1 MVFALALLLLQ
12 SPVLPAGGAQNTTKP
27 PAPPVITLAPF
38 ENLPIRSDASF
49 LPGYTELTPAAPAPA
64 PDPAALDALP
74 FSPEAAAAE
83 PLIEPVLPAPRQPK
97 RPMKLW
103 WTLATAD
110 HAAATFDAWSTRR
123 FVENGTGQELNPI
136 FRPFVGSGLIYVAVQ
151 VGPAALD
158 YLAKRMMVS
167 EHPLL
172 RRVWWLPQS
181 LGTAASLASGAHNL
195 TLH

>member
-1 MVFALALLLLQ
+1 
-12 SPVLPAGGAQNTTKP
+12 
-27 PAPPVITLAPF
+27 
-38 ENLPIRSDASF
+38 
-49 LPGYTELTPAAPAPA
+49 
-64 PDPAALDALP
+64 
-74 FSPEAAAAE
+74 
-83 PLIEPVLPAPRQPK
+83 
-97 RPMKLW
+97 MKLW

>member
-1 MVFALALLLLQ
+1 
-12 SPVLPAGGAQNTTKP
+12 
-27 PAPPVITLAPF
+27 
-38 ENLPIRSDASF
+38 
-49 LPGYTELTPAAPAPA
+49 LPGYTELTPAAPVPA
-64 PDPAALDALP
+64 PNPAALDALP
-74 FSPEAAAAE
+74 FSREAAAAE
-83 PLIEPVLPAPRQPK
+83 PLIEPVIPAPKEPK

-123 FVENGTGQELNPI
+123 FIENGTGQELNPI